1 MIINLPW
8 PPAQLRP
15 NSARRSHWRSNATLA
30 KRYKDDCL
38 IALLEQR
45 VNRTF
50 SASVPVE
57 VDITFCPPSRRKY
70 DRDGSLSAIKAGL
83 DILAAHIGMDD
94 DDFEPITLRRG
105 DVIKGGLVVIILTE
119 KV

>member
-45 VNRTF
+45 VKK
-50 SASVPVE
+50 SAGAPVG
-57 VDITFCPPSRRKY
+57 VDITFHAPSRRKY

-105 DVIKGGLVVIILTE
+105 DVIKGGLVVIIITE
-119 KV
+119 KA